1 MRKALIL
8 SALILLSC
16 GVSSNIGADLSNR
29 VRAAAPQHQ
38 PTLGNFISGIN
49 TQVWT
54 DQATIQTSQV
64 DSFVNTARHYGVGG
78 RGFDFRPFG
87 DLTNLKFGTNYH
99 KIHQENSINIP
110 GFCFTKATAVI
121 GHRSGSTITYKAG
134 YGVTVGNGVQQF
146 AVTKVHKCKKRFFR
160 KKCWWEDVRVPRGL
174 HPDEFRTVL
183 QGLENTLYNA
193 IAARVA
199 GRRLLRQVTDQSVQS
214 EQIHDMFQSIGGVQ
228 ESQLFDAIYSLVGE
242 QVAVEKSAVL
252 RGEEVAVTTSN
263 GQKHLIKVSSGADSS
278 VEVKVWTTNA

>member
-1 MRKALIL
+1 MRKAVIL

-29 VRAAAPQHQ
+29 VRKAAPQPL
-38 PTLGNFISGIN
+38 PTLGKYITGLN

-64 DSFVNTARHYGVGG
+64 DSFANTARHYSVGG

-87 DLTNLKFGTNYH
+87 DLTNLRFGTNYH
-99 KIHQENSINIP
+99 KIHQENSIHIP

-134 YGVTVGNGVQQF
+134 YGVTVGNAVQQF
-146 AVTKVHKCKKRFFR
+146 TVTKVRKCKKKFFR
-160 KKCWWEDVRVPRGL
+160 KKCWDEDVRTPRGL
-174 HPDEFRTVL
+174 HPNDFRDVL

-214 EQIHDMFQSIGGVQ
+214 EQIHDMYQSIEGVQ
-228 ESQLFDAIYSLVGE
+228 ESQLFDAIYSLIGE
-242 QVAVEKSAVL
+242 EIAVEKSAVL
-252 RGEEVAVTTSN
+252 RGDEVAVTTSN
-263 GQKHLIKVSSGADSS
+263 GQKHLIKVSAGAESS